1 MDTQAYKLAR
11 ATLRMAVRD
20 YGWHRTHGGDD
31 CYRAPLGKFE
41 SEHWSIVHWH
51 DAVMNGDGES
61 FECWEVFEP
70 DVIECEAFGIAP
82 GNVVA
87 LHYSESGF
95 VSMRELTQCELGRLR
110 EDYATD
116 DSNNQQE

>member
-1 MDTQAYKLAR
+1 MDTEAYKLAR
-11 ATLRMAVRD
+11 ATLRTAVRD

-31 CYRAPLGKFE
+31 CYRAPPGKFE

-61 FECWEVFEP
+61 FDEYWEVFHP
-70 DVIECEAFGIAP
+70 DVIEREAFGITE

-95 VSMRELTQCELGRLR
+95 VSMRELTQCELARLR
-110 EDYATD
+110 EDYETNTTED
-116 DSNNQQE
+116 Y